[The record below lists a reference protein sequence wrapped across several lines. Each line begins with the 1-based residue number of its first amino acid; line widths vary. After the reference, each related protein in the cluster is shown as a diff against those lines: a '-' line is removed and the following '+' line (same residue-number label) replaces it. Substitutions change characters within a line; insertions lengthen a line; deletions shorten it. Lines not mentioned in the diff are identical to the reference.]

1 MPEEQRYYTVDVA
14 DCAGGI
20 EVMEKVLKKAD
31 KVGSSRRNDVMSRVE
46 TDDGGLSVDG
56 WSVYLEWDETND
68 SGLIPL
74 SFKISNSDICGQANH
89 SLKQNS

>member
-1 MPEEQRYYTVDVA
+1 MPEEQRYFTVDVA

-31 KVGSSRRNDVMSRVE
+31 KVGSSRRDVMSRVE

-56 WSVYLEWDETND
+56 WSIYLEWDETND
-68 SGLIPL
+68 SGLIPF
-74 SFKISNSDICGQANH
+74 SFKISESNIFIQANH
-89 SLKQNS
+89 FLKQNS

>member
-1 MPEEQRYYTVDVA
+1 MPEEQRYFTVDVA

-31 KVGSSRRNDVMSRVE
+31 KVGSSRRDVMSRVE

-56 WSVYLEWDETND
+56 WSIYLEWDETND
-68 SGLIPL
+68 SGLIPP
-74 SFKISNSDICGQANH
+74 SFKIPKSDIYIQANH
-89 SLKQNS
+89 SPKQNS